1 MKQTFN
7 LLKSSMVILTVLL
20 FSGCSKVSITKS
32 DEQVSYFS
40 FKNKSTE
47 QLQSDEILKYSIND
61 KASTSLVFDKQV
73 IVNLKKDF
81 TNNLINIKI
90 WVENSNGVVLSNIS
104 NLIVTK
110 EIYLA
115 YKTAS
120 IKFNR
125 NSALRTTNGNSDLL
139 PGNGLIIISGVP

>member
-20 FSGCSKVSITKS
+20 FSGCSKVSNTKS

-73 IVNLKKDF
+73 PINFSKDF
-81 TNNLINIKI
+81 TNDQMQLKI
-90 WVENSNGVVLSNIS
+90 WVENTNGVVLSNVSTILDS
-104 NLIVTK
+104 K
-110 EIYLA
+110 EMYLD
-115 YKTAS
+115 YKTVS
-120 IKFNR
+120 INLNR
-125 NSALRTTNGNSDLL
+125 NSALRTSNGNSNLL
-139 PGNGLIIISGVP
+139 PEKGIIVDGGHP